1 MGLMKKINR
10 TAVKGIVFLMVLVF
24 GVNPGHAS
32 DTCMFE
38 VTADDVPPNIV
49 ILIDNGAEMKHPVTH
64 GDYDSSVDY
73 TPNIEEAETESTWFP
88 TAMMATDFIM
98 IMATLYIH

>member
-1 MGLMKKINR
+1 MKKINR
-10 TAVKGIVFLMVLVF
+10 IAVKGIVFLIVLVF

-38 VTADDVPPNIV
+38 VTSDDVPPNIV
-49 ILIDNGAEMKHPVTH
+49 ILIDNGAEMKHPVPH

-73 TPNIEEAETESTWFP
+73 TPNGGAVVDVVPRQLRRQRVF
-88 TAMMATDFIM
+88 
-98 IMATLYIH
+98 